1 VARCWALGKQPP
13 FRSFAPLATGIAA
26 GALALACASTPP
38 GASDADLAQAKS
50 RANEG
55 AASYDRAC
63 AKCHGPRGEGL
74 AAAPPIVGVT
84 GLPRYPRDQS
94 GVQLYQDPQ
103 QIQRQAQ
110 LRVPGSASRPEFVT
124 ANDVYHYLER
134 HRREVIE
141 PDTGI
146 DVSDSELWA
155 VLTFVLIA
163 HGSPVPDA
171 GVSPENAG
179 NVVIRGD

>member
-1 VARCWALGKQPP
+1 VARCWAPCRQAP
-13 FRSFAPLATGIAA
+13 FCSFTPLAASAA
-26 GALALACASTPP
+26 AFALACASTPP
-38 GASDADLAQAKS
+38 GASDANLAQAKS
-50 RANEG
+50 RANQG
-55 AASYDRAC
+55 SAVYDRAC

-74 AAAPPIVGVT
+74 AGAPPIIGVT

-124 ANDVYHYLER
+124 ANDLFQYLQR
-134 HRREVIE
+134 HRSELIK

-146 DVSDSELWA
+146 DVSDDELWA
-155 VLTFVLIA
+155 VLSFVLIA
-163 HGSPVPDA
+163 HGSQVPEA
-171 GVSPENAG
+171 GVSPESAAS
-179 NVVIRGD
+179 VLIRKE